1 MKFDL
6 DDLAQRWIPT
16 YSKAELKGHLLELI
30 QKEMLNRI
38 INRLRIRNEGRIV
51 LQAIVARNFHDRH

>member
-6 DDLAQRWIPT
+6 GDLAKRWIPT
-16 YSKAELKGHLLELI
+16 YPKAKLKGHLLELI

-38 INRLRIRNEGRIV
+38 INRLRIRNEGRII
-51 LQAIVARNFHDRH
+51 LQAIVARNFQDRY